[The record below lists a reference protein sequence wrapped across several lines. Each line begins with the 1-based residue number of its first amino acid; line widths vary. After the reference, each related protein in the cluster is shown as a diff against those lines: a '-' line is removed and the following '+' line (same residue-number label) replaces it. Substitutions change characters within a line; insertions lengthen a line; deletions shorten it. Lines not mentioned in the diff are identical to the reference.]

1 MIGLNKTMDTK
12 MDKNSLKK
20 VIKPLIK
27 ECLTEILY
35 EQGLNKLIEESIKT
49 KSREVVKETKQE
61 ETYEMKEKH
70 FMKQATQ
77 TANSQKTKLQEA
89 KKQLLEKIAMNG
101 FDPFAG
107 STPIQGDQEQI
118 SESINPDMSVHP
130 GLAGGGVDISGL
142 LGQNKQIWKGLS
154 NALNGKGKKE

>member
-1 MIGLNKTMDTK
+1 
-12 MDKNSLKK
+12 MDKSSLKK

-49 KSREVVKETKQE
+49 KQREVVKENKQQDEVYE
-61 ETYEMKEKH
+61 EKEKQ
-70 FMKQATQ
+70 FIGLGKQ
-77 TANSQKTKLQEA
+77 NKPNKLQEA
-89 KKQLLEKIAMNG
+89 KKQLLQKISMNG

-107 STPIQGDQEQI
+107 SAPLEGTDEQIVENLNPQATVLPGIQG
-118 SESINPDMSVHP
+118 S
-130 GLAGGGVDISGL
+130 GVDISGL

-154 NALNGKGKKE
+154 TALNKGKKE

>member
-1 MIGLNKTMDTK
+1 

-49 KSREVVKETKQE
+49 KQHEVIKENQKQE
-61 ETYEMKEKH
+61 QNYEIKEKQ
-70 FMKQATQ
+70 FIGLGKQ
-77 TANSQKTKLQEA
+77 NKPNKLQEA
-89 KKQLLEKIAMNG
+89 KKQLLQKISMSG

-107 STPIQGDQEQI
+107 STPIEGNEEQLV
-118 SESINPDMSVHP
+118 ESINPDVSVLP
-130 GLAGGGVDISGL
+130 GIQGSGVDISGL
-142 LGQNKQIWKGLS
+142 LGQNKQAWKGLTT
-154 NALNGKGKKE
+154 ALNGKGKKE

>member
-1 MIGLNKTMDTK
+1 

-49 KSREVVKETKQE
+49 KQREVVKESIQE
-61 ETYEMKEKH
+61 QETYEAKEVR
-70 FMKQATQ
+70 FMKQT
-77 TANSQKTKLQEA
+77 TPNKPSKIQEA
-89 KKQLLEKIAMNG
+89 KKMLLEKIGKNG

-107 STPIQGDQEQI
+107 SIPIEGDSAQI
-118 SESINPDMSVHP
+118 AESINPQVSVLP
-130 GLAGGGVDISGL
+130 GIQGSGVDISSL
-142 LGQNKQIWKGLS
+142 LGQNKQVWKEFS
-154 NALNGKGKKE
+154 TALNGKGKKE

>member
-1 MIGLNKTMDTK
+1 

-49 KSREVVKETKQE
+49 KQREVVKEGKE
-61 ETYEMKEKH
+61 EAPYEAKEAH
-70 FMKQATQ
+70 FMRQ
-77 TANSQKTKLQEA
+77 TAPSKPNKLQEA
-89 KKQLLEKIAMNG
+89 KKQLLQKISMNG

-107 STPIQGDQEQI
+107 STPIDGNAEQI
-118 SESINPDMSVHP
+118 VENLNPATAVLP
-130 GLAGGGVDISGL
+130 GIQGSGVDISGL

-154 NALNGKGKKE
+154 TALNKGKKE

>member
-1 MIGLNKTMDTK
+1 

-49 KSREVVKETKQE
+49 KQREVVSENKQQE
-61 ETYEMKEKH
+61 QTYEVKEVRFMKEA
-70 FMKQATQ
+70 QA
-77 TANSQKTKLQEA
+77 NKPNKIQEA
-89 KKQLLEKIAMNG
+89 KKQLLEKIGKNG

-107 STPIQGDQEQI
+107 SIPLDGGEQI
-118 SESINPDMSVHP
+118 NESANPEVSVMP
-130 GLAGGGVDISGL
+130 GIKGSGVDISGFI
-142 LGQNKQIWKGLS
+142 GQNKEIWKS
-154 NALNGKGKKE
+154 FSSALNGKGKKE

>member
-1 MIGLNKTMDTK
+1 

-49 KSREVVKETKQE
+49 RQREVVKENKE
-61 ETYEMKEKH
+61 EESYAVKEVK
-70 FMKQATQ
+70 FMKQ
-77 TANSQKTKLQEA
+77 NSENKPNKIQEA
-89 KKQLLEKIAMNG
+89 KKQLLERISMGG

-107 STPIQGDQEQI
+107 SAPMENDPEQIAESLNPEASVVPGIQGR
-118 SESINPDMSVHP
+118 
-130 GLAGGGVDISGL
+130 GVDISSL
-142 LGQNKQIWKGLS
+142 LGQNKEVWKTFTT
-154 NALNGKGKKE
+154 ALNGKGKKE

>member
-1 MIGLNKTMDTK
+1 

-49 KSREVVKETKQE
+49 KNREVVKENKEEEVYETKE
-61 ETYEMKEKH
+61 AR
-70 FMKQATQ
+70 FMKNAQP
-77 TANSQKTKLQEA
+77 NKPNKLQEA
-89 KKQLLEKIAMNG
+89 KKQLLQKIAMNG

-107 STPIQGDQEQI
+107 STPLDGDPDQI
-118 SESINPDMSVHP
+118 AESMNPDVSVIP
-130 GLAGGGVDISGL
+130 GIKGGGVDISGL
-142 LGQNKQIWKGLS
+142 VNQNKQVWKSFS

>member
-1 MIGLNKTMDTK
+1 

-49 KSREVVKETKQE
+49 KRREVVKENLKE
-61 ETYEMKEKH
+61 ESYEAKEVQ
-70 FMKQATQ
+70 FMKQTAT
-77 TANSQKTKLQEA
+77 NRPNKLQEA
-89 KKQLLEKIAMNG
+89 KKQLLQKISMSG

-107 STPIQGDQEQI
+107 STPIEGNEEQI
-118 SESINPDMSVHP
+118 AESINPDVSVLP
-130 GLAGGGVDISGL
+130 GIQGSGIDISGL
-142 LGQNKQIWKGLS
+142 LGQNKQAWKGLTT
-154 NALNGKGKKE
+154 ALNGKGKKE

>member
-1 MIGLNKTMDTK
+1 

-49 KSREVVKETKQE
+49 KQREVVKESRE
-61 ETYEMKEKH
+61 EQAYEVKEVK
-70 FMKQATQ
+70 FMKQAS
-77 TANSQKTKLQEA
+77 ANKPNKLQEV
-89 KKQLLEKIAMNG
+89 KKQLLQKISMNG

-107 STPIQGDQEQI
+107 SAPIEGSEEQILENLNPETSVLPGIQG
-118 SESINPDMSVHP
+118 S
-130 GLAGGGVDISGL
+130 GVDISGL

-154 NALNGKGKKE
+154 TALNGKGKKE

>member
-1 MIGLNKTMDTK
+1 

-49 KSREVVKETKQE
+49 KQREVVKESRE
-61 ETYEMKEKH
+61 EEQTYEAKEVR
-70 FMKQATQ
+70 FMKQA
-77 TANSQKTKLQEA
+77 APNKPSKMQEA
-89 KKQLLEKIAMNG
+89 KKALLEKIGKNG

-107 STPIQGDQEQI
+107 SIPMDGGEEQI
-118 SESINPDMSVHP
+118 SESINPSVSVLP
-130 GLAGGGVDISGL
+130 GIQGAGIDISSL
-142 LGQNKQIWKGLS
+142 LGPNKQAWKGLTS
-154 NALNGKGKKE
+154 ALNGKGKKE

>member
-1 MIGLNKTMDTK
+1 

-49 KSREVVKETKQE
+49 KSREVVKENRE
-61 ETYEMKEKH
+61 EENYEAKEVKLMKNLQPNKP
-70 FMKQATQ
+70 
-77 TANSQKTKLQEA
+77 NKLQEA
-89 KKQLLEKIAMNG
+89 KKQLLQKISMGG

-107 STPIQGDQEQI
+107 SNPIESNPEQI
-118 SESINPDMSVHP
+118 AESINPDISVMP
-130 GLAGGGVDISGL
+130 GIQGSGVDISSL
-142 LGQNKQIWKGLS
+142 LGQNKQVW
-154 NALNGKGKKE
+154 NTFTTALNGKGKKE

>member
-1 MIGLNKTMDTK
+1 

-49 KSREVVKETKQE
+49 KQREVVKENKEEESYVTKE
-61 ETYEMKEKH
+61 VN
-70 FMKQATQ
+70 FMKQASDSKP
-77 TANSQKTKLQEA
+77 NKIQEA
-89 KKQLLEKIAMNG
+89 KKQLLEKIGNNG

-107 STPIQGDQEQI
+107 SLPIDSAGQEQI
-118 SESINPDMSVHP
+118 NESVNPGSSTFP
-130 GLAGGGVDISGL
+130 GIQGRGVDISGL
-142 LGQNKQIWKGLS
+142 LGQNKEIWKTFTT
-154 NALNGKGKKE
+154 ALNGKGKKE

>member
-1 MIGLNKTMDTK
+1 

-49 KSREVVKETKQE
+49 KQREVVKENKE
-61 ETYEMKEKH
+61 EEAYEAKEVR
-70 FMKQATQ
+70 FMKNAQS
-77 TANSQKTKLQEA
+77 NKPNKLQEA
-89 KKQLLEKIAMNG
+89 KKQLLQKISMNG

-107 STPIQGDQEQI
+107 SAPIEGDEQQI
-118 SESINPDMSVHP
+118 AESINPEVSVLP
-130 GLAGGGVDISGL
+130 GIQGSGVDISGL
-142 LGQNKQIWKGLS
+142 VGQNKQAWKLFS
-154 NALNGKGKKE
+154 TALNGKGKKE

>member
-1 MIGLNKTMDTK
+1 

-49 KSREVVKETKQE
+49 KHREVVKENKEE
-61 ETYEMKEKH
+61 ETYESKEVRFIK
-70 FMKQATQ
+70 
-77 TANSQKTKLQEA
+77 NVEPNKTNKIQEA
-89 KKQLLEKIAMNG
+89 KKQLLQKISMNG

-107 STPIQGDQEQI
+107 SAPIEGDGQQITESMNPEVSVMPGIQG
-118 SESINPDMSVHP
+118 S
-130 GLAGGGVDISGL
+130 GVDISSL
-142 LGQNKQIWKGLS
+142 LGQNKQIWKS
-154 NALNGKGKKE
+154 FSTALNGKGKKE

>member
-1 MIGLNKTMDTK
+1 

-49 KSREVVKETKQE
+49 KQREVVKESNQE
-61 ETYEMKEKH
+61 ENYEAKEVR
-70 FMKQATQ
+70 FMKQT
-77 TANSQKTKLQEA
+77 TPSKPSKLQEA
-89 KKQLLEKIAMNG
+89 KKQLLEKIGKNG

-107 STPIQGDQEQI
+107 SLPADGGEEQLN
-118 SESINPDMSVHP
+118 ESIIPEASVMP
-130 GLAGGGVDISGL
+130 GIKGKGVDISSL
-142 LGQNKQIWKGLS
+142 LGPNKEIWKTFTK
-154 NALNGKGKKE
+154 ALNEKG

>member
-1 MIGLNKTMDTK
+1 

-49 KSREVVKETKQE
+49 KQREVVKESIQE
-61 ETYEMKEKH
+61 QETYEAKEVR
-70 FMKQATQ
+70 FMKQAVP
-77 TANSQKTKLQEA
+77 NKPNKLQEA
-89 KKQLLEKIAMNG
+89 KKQLLEKIGKNG

-107 STPIQGDQEQI
+107 SIPVETSEDDQLT
-118 SESINPDMSVHP
+118 ESIVPDTSVLP
-130 GLAGGGVDISGL
+130 GIKGKGVDISAL
-142 LGQNKQIWKGLS
+142 LGSNKEIWKTFTTAF
-154 NALNGKGKKE
+154 NEKGKKE

>member
-1 MIGLNKTMDTK
+1 

-49 KSREVVKETKQE
+49 KQREVVKESNQE
-61 ETYEMKEKH
+61 ENYEAKEVR
-70 FMKQATQ
+70 FMKQATP
-77 TANSQKTKLQEA
+77 SKPSKLQEA
-89 KKQLLEKIAMNG
+89 KKQLLEKISMGG

-107 STPIQGDQEQI
+107 SMPIEGDNEKIAESLNPQATVLPGIQG
-118 SESINPDMSVHP
+118 S
-130 GLAGGGVDISGL
+130 GVDISAL
-142 LGQNKQIWKGLS
+142 LGSNKEVWKTFTT
-154 NALNGKGKKE
+154 ALNGKGKKE

>member
-1 MIGLNKTMDTK
+1 

-49 KSREVVKETKQE
+49 KQREVVKENRE
-61 ETYEMKEKH
+61 EEQTYEAKEVR
-70 FMKQATQ
+70 FMKQA
-77 TANSQKTKLQEA
+77 ASNKPNKLQEA
-89 KKQLLEKIAMNG
+89 KKQLLQKISMGG

-107 STPIQGDQEQI
+107 SAPIEGDNEQIVESLNPQATVLPGIQG
-118 SESINPDMSVHP
+118 S
-130 GLAGGGVDISGL
+130 GVDISGV

-154 NALNGKGKKE
+154 TALNKGKKE

>member
-1 MIGLNKTMDTK
+1 

-49 KSREVVKETKQE
+49 KQREVVKESRE
-61 ETYEMKEKH
+61 EEQTYEAKEVR
-70 FMKQATQ
+70 FMKQTVP
-77 TANSQKTKLQEA
+77 NKPNKLQEA
-89 KKQLLEKIAMNG
+89 KKQLLQKISMGG

-107 STPIQGDQEQI
+107 SAPIESGGEQI
-118 SESINPDMSVHP
+118 TESINPAVSVMP
-130 GLAGGGVDISGL
+130 GIQGSGVDISGL

-154 NALNGKGKKE
+154 TALNGKGKKE

>member
-1 MIGLNKTMDTK
+1 
-12 MDKNSLKK
+12 MDKNTLKK
-20 VIKPLIK
+20 MIKPMIK

-49 KSREVVKETKQE
+49 KQREVVKESKE
-61 ETYEMKEKH
+61 EEAYEAKEVK
-70 FMKQATQ
+70 FMKQ
-77 TANSQKTKLQEA
+77 TAPNKLSKLQEA
-89 KKQLLEKIAMNG
+89 KKQLLQKIAMNG

-107 STPIQGDQEQI
+107 STPIQGENDQI
-118 SESINPDMSVHP
+118 TESINPEMSVHP

-154 NALNGKGKKE
+154 TALNGKGKKE